1 MYLKELYIMNFFNKK
16 NRRIFTIVL
25 VAILVLCMVIPIV
38 TSYFI

>member
-38 TSYFI
+38 SSSLY